1 MSEQITI
8 RIPDELAG
16 SLEDLVGTGRFDTK
30 ADAVRS
36 ALETLVDAERRR
48 RVGELI
54 SEGYRR
60 IPQTDGDDLASA
72 ARQTLRALEAEEKEL
87 GLEW

>member
-1 MSEQITI
+1 MSEQISI
-8 RIPDELAG
+8 RISDELAA

-36 ALETLVDAERRR
+36 ALETLIDAERRR

-54 SEGYRR
+54 S
-60 IPQTDGDDLASA
+60 
-72 ARQTLRALEAEEKEL
+72 
-87 GLEW
+87 